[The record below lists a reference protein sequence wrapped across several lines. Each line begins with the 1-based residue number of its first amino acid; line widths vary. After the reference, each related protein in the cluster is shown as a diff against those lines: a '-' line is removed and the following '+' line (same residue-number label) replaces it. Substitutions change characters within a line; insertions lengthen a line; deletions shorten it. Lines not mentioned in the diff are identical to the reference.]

1 MRIKYIEA
9 EEIISKQYK
18 EKWGGFYDETIEN
31 FNKVR
36 EGLKPTPDGTSY
48 MYHVED
54 LMTPISNM
62 EWYRESGWR
71 IPERREDVY
80 DRELKIIQ
88 DARED
93 IKERIKNSVSK
104 EAEDAYKALDAYLFQ
119 KIYFD
124 KPLYENAVRQAYNK
138 VMRTKAGRFF
148 LSKAIDWIRE
158 ILPGVIVG
166 GVLTMAGTVWGIL
179 QIAQDMG
186 KAVIS
191 KGKNAVNELSKKLKE
206 LAKKQNAPIRAILTG
221 VAGVLGLGAAGLNFI
236 EEHFWWFVITLTVV
250 MILGIIALI
259 VGRRGRGRVRI
270 RRDSEDEDD

>member
-1 MRIKYIEA
+1 MGE
-9 EEIISKQYK
+9 
-18 EKWGGFYDETIEN
+18 FYDETIEN

-104 EAEDAYKALDAYLFQ
+104 EAEDAHKALDAYLFQ
-119 KIYFD
+119 K
-124 KPLYENAVRQAYNK
+124 N
-138 VMRTKAGRFF
+138 
-148 LSKAIDWIRE
+148 
-158 ILPGVIVG
+158 IL
-166 GVLTMAGTVWGIL
+166 
-179 QIAQDMG
+179 
-186 KAVIS
+186 
-191 KGKNAVNELSKKLKE
+191 
-206 LAKKQNAPIRAILTG
+206 
-221 VAGVLGLGAAGLNFI
+221 
-236 EEHFWWFVITLTVV
+236 
-250 MILGIIALI
+250 
-259 VGRRGRGRVRI
+259 
-270 RRDSEDEDD
+270 